1 MTFSAS
7 GLGCAWTIG
16 AIYWA
21 SIGATQE
28 WLDLYPTVAE
38 KNSIALGDSAGLA
51 VIAGSLSTSVMI
63 FSICA
68 VVCLGT
74 LALRRRFLGA
84 ELGARLRKPTAA
96 LFVSLWL
103 LYILLSA
110 LDAYGYLGKNAAE

>member
-1 MTFSAS
+1 MKVTRKNLDDAVSEQIISADQADRLHDYLKS
-7 GLGCAWTIG
+7 
-16 AIYWA
+16 
-21 SIGATQE
+21 
-28 WLDLYPTVAE
+28 LDPHLVFRVLTVGVPLFHPNH
-38 KNSIALGDSAGLA
+38 KGGGDRGG
-51 VIAGSLSTSVMI
+51 I
-63 FSICA
+63 
-68 VVCLGT
+68 VCLGT